1 MTATLEGRPPTRKD
15 QHGGAPARRAVV
27 RWSWRLYRREW
38 RRQAL
43 VLALLVVAVA
53 ATVVGLGATTNAATL
68 KADPTFGTAN
78 TIVDLP
84 GSDRDI
90 AGDVAALAARFGA
103 VELVAHQSVPV
114 PGSVASLDVRAENPN
129 GPYGHVM
136 LRLDKGRYPTAADEV
151 ALTADAAKTFD
162 VKLGGRWNASGR
174 ALHVVGLVE
183 NPLNLLDQF
192 ALVAPGQSV
201 SPSGYSILLNA
212 PSHALDS
219 FRLPSHTGMSV
230 SGRSSASQAAVAAVV
245 LAIAT
250 MGLLFVGLMAVA
262 GFAVMAQRRQRALG
276 MVGSLGATDRHLRLV
291 VLANGAAVGAT
302 AAVVGAAVGLAGW
315 FAFVPTLQSIVKRRV
330 DPLSLP
336 WWAIVAAVLLT
347 FVTAVAASWWPAR
360 AVARMSAMAALS
372 GRPPRPQPAHRFA
385 AVGGAVLAGGIAL
398 LAFADGHR
406 VGFIIG
412 GTLAT
417 PVGLLFLA
425 PLGLRLLA
433 ATGRHSTIAVRL
445 ALRDLVRYQ
454 ARSGSALGA
463 ITLAIGI
470 AATIAI
476 NAAASEKP
484 ADAGNLAANQLVLH
498 VSRGQPGDPIPSL
511 SATQL
516 QAATSAV
523 ADVAATLHAT
533 TLRVDEAY
541 DAQSSPVPLPVA
553 GAATAISPN
562 QAGSGGGQ
570 PAGYMTAVLADVVRR
585 SSHGFEL
592 SDMVP
597 LYVATPDVLSHYGI
611 TASQISPDADIITAR
626 TDLTALQLFN
636 PMNRPKA
643 AQRANEFSRPNIQV
657 LSGLPAG
664 SSAPGALL
672 TPHAL
677 QALDLATFPVGWLLQ
692 AGHPLTKAQI
702 DLATNAAVRAGLY
715 VEARRP
721 ERSLAPLRNGAT
733 AAGIALALGVLAMT
747 VGLIR
752 SETSGDV
759 RTLAATGASSKTRR
773 SLTGATAGAL
783 ALLGAV
789 VGTAGAYA
797 ALLAWYR
804 SDLSVLGRVP
814 VVDLLLILVGLP
826 VVASACGW
834 LLAGR
839 EPAGLSR
846 RAIE

>member
-1 MTATLEGRPPTRKD
+1 MTATLHERPTRKD

-27 RWSWRLYRREW
+27 RWSLRLYRRDW

-43 VLALLVVAVA
+43 VLALLIVAIA
-53 ATVVGLGATTNAATL
+53 ATVVGLGATTNAAAL
-68 KADPTFGTAN
+68 KADPVFGTAN
-78 TIVDLP
+78 TVINVP
-84 GSDRDI
+84 GSDHDI
-90 AGDVAALAARFGA
+90 NGDVASLAARFGA
-103 VELVAHQSVPV
+103 VELISHQSVPI
-114 PGSVASLDVRAENPN
+114 PGSVASLDVRAANPD
-129 GPYGHVM
+129 GVYGHVA
-136 LRLDKGRYPTAADEV
+136 LRLDQGRYPTGPAEV
-151 ALTADAAKTFD
+151 ALTTGAAKTFGA
-162 VKLGGRWNASGR
+162 KLGGQWEASGR

-183 NPLNLLDQF
+183 NPLNLLDEF
-192 ALVAPGQSV
+192 ALVAPGQIG

-212 PSHALDS
+212 TSHALDS
-219 FRLPSHTGMSV
+219 FTLPSHARLSI
-230 SGRSSASQAAVAAVV
+230 SLRSSASEAAVAAVV
-245 LAIAT
+245 LVITT
-250 MGLLFVGLMAVA
+250 MGLLFVGLVAVA

-276 MVGSLGATDRHLRLV
+276 MLGSLGATDRHLRLV

-330 DPLSLP
+330 EPFSLP
-336 WWAIVAAVLLT
+336 WWAIGAAMLLT
-347 FVTAVAASWWPAR
+347 FATAVAAAWWPAR
-360 AVARMSAMAALS
+360 AVARMSPIAALS

-385 AVGGAVLAGGIAL
+385 AVGGVLLSGGIVL

-433 ATGRHSTIAVRL
+433 AVGRRSTIAVRL

-463 ITLAIGI
+463 ITLAVGI

-484 ADAGNLAANQLVLH
+484 AGAGNLAVNQLVLH
-498 VSRGQPGDPIPSL
+498 VSRSQPGDPIPSL
-511 SATQL
+511 SASQL
-516 QAATSAV
+516 RAATA
-523 ADVAATLHAT
+523 ALNDVAATLHAT
-533 TLRVDEAY
+533 TLPLDEAY
-541 DAQSSPVPLPVA
+541 DAQSSPVPLAGPGPVSV
-553 GAATAISPN
+553 SPD
-562 QAGSGGGQ
+562 QTGSGDAQ
-570 PAGYMTAVLADVVRR
+570 PTGYMTAVLAHVTQRPP
-585 SSHGFEL
+585 HGVGL

-597 LYVATPDVLSHYGI
+597 LYVATPEMLARYGI
-611 TASQISPDADIITAR
+611 AASHIRADADVITSR
-626 TDLTALQLFN
+626 TDLAGLQLFN
-636 PMNRPKA
+636 PMNRPKTTH
-643 AQRANEFSRPNIQV
+643 RGDELTRPNIQS
-657 LSGLPAG
+657 LPGLPEG
-664 SSAPGALL
+664 SSAPGTLL
-672 TPHAL
+672 TPHAV
-677 QALDLATFPVGWLLQ
+677 QAMGLVSLPVGWLLQ
-692 AGHPLTKAQI
+692 TTHPLSRSQI
-702 DLATNAAVRAGLY
+702 DVATQAAARAGLY
-715 VEARRP
+715 VETRQP
-721 ERSLAPLRNGAT
+721 EKSLAPLRNGAT
-733 AAGIALALGVLAMT
+733 GAGILLALGVLAMT

-759 RTLAATGASSKTRR
+759 RTLTATGASGRTRR
-773 SLTGATAGAL
+773 TLTGATAGAL

-814 VVDLLLILVGLP
+814 VVDLLFILVGLP
-826 VVASACGW
+826 VIAGAGGW

-846 RAIE
+846 RALE